1 MPLEHFGKYLLIDKI
16 GMGGMAEVY
25 LAKQRGIKGFE
36 KVLAIKRILPN
47 LTQDPEFVS
56 MFINEAK
63 LAALLSHQNIV
74 QIFELG
80 HIENVYYIAM
90 EYVKGKDLRTVLHH
104 SKSLNH
110 PPSIGQILLMLTKI
124 CSGLDYAHRKKDLN
138 GDDLNLVHRD
148 ISPQNILVSYEGE
161 VKLVDFGIA
170 KAASQSSETRTG
182 FIKGKLS
189 YLSPEQAWG
198 KPADRRSD
206 IFSLGIILYEMLTGY
221 KLFKGENEFS
231 TLEKI
236 REAKVEPVPSKLN
249 GRVSPELEA
258 IILKALAK
266 EPENR
271 FQSAAELQM
280 VIEDHMSQKGY
291 DFSTVRLTQYLQGLF
306 AAEIQ
311 KDIERFRTAEGAV
324 SSRNEDQQTVIRPAS
339 RKRPVPTR
347 LNPTGNPQNKKRQN
361 ASRVLSSI
369 RMILLV
375 STLLFLSA
383 TWMAI
388 HDSSIVYSLRIRSAE
403 VQIIYEALASI
414 PDRVLDH
421 FIKPPMAKLRSGI
434 TPTLE
439 NSPPVEQNRPIRVS
453 YSPLSSENKSFT
465 LQTNTDP
472 VTLIPVKREEIQQL
486 FKEAETLY
494 HQKKL
499 GQVEIKLRQIIEL
512 EPFSHNAYHLLGTV
526 ILEKKDPLQ
535 AMGIFEE
542 ASRKFPDDPTLHYD
556 LGFLYS
562 DHGVASMARKELQ
575 KALELDPMGF
585 KAQKARQLLAQLQLP
600 GNHMEAAPDAMKE
613 RTSP

>member
-16 GMGGMAEVY
+16 GIGGMAEVY

-90 EYVKGKDLRTVLHH
+90 EYVMGKDLRAVLHH

-110 PPSIGQILLMLTKI
+110 PPSIGQILLMLTQI

-138 GDDLNLVHRD
+138 GEDLKLVHRD

-170 KAASQSSETRTG
+170 KAASHSSETRTG

-198 KPADRRSD
+198 KPADRRTD
-206 IFSLGIILYEMLTGY
+206 IFALGIILYEMLTGQ

-258 IILKALAK
+258 ILLKALAK

-271 FQSAAELQM
+271 FPSAAEFQM

-291 DFSTVRLTQYLQGLF
+291 DFSTVRLAQYLQGLF
-306 AAEIQ
+306 AADIQ
-311 KDIERFRTAEGAV
+311 KDIERFRAAEGAAA
-324 SSRNEDQQTVIRPAS
+324 SRNEDQQTVIRPAS
-339 RKRPVPTR
+339 RKRPMPTR
-347 LNPTGNPQNKKRQN
+347 LSPTQSPQNKKRQN
-361 ASRVLSSI
+361 ASSVLSTM
-369 RMILLV
+369 RMIVLV

-383 TWMAI
+383 VWMAI
-388 HDSSIVYSLRIRSAE
+388 HDSPMVYSLRIRSAE
-403 VQIIYEALASI
+403 VQIIYEALSSI
-414 PDRVLDH
+414 PDRILDH
-421 FIKPPMAKLRSGI
+421 FIKPPMTKIRSGMI
-434 TPTLE
+434 STLE
-439 NSPPVEQNRPIRVS
+439 NSPLVEQNRPTRVS
-453 YSPLSSENKSFT
+453 YPPLSSENNSFT
-465 LQTNTDP
+465 RQTNTDP
-472 VTLIPVKREEIQQL
+472 VPMTPVKREEIQQL

-499 GQVEIKLRQIIEL
+499 SQVEGKLRQIIEL
-512 EPFSHNAYHLLGTV
+512 DPFSHNAYHLLGTV
-526 ILEKKDPLQ
+526 MLEKKEPMQ
-535 AMGIFEE
+535 ALGIFEG
-542 ASRKFPDDPTLHYD
+542 ATRKFPDNPTLHYD

-562 DHGVASMARKELQ
+562 DHGVVSLARKELQ
-575 KALELDPMGF
+575 KALELDPKGF
-585 KAQKARQLLAQLQLP
+585 KAQKARQLLAQFQLP
-600 GNHMEAAPDAMKE
+600 GTHREAAHDAKKE
-613 RTSP
+613 RASP

>member
-16 GMGGMAEVY
+16 GLGGMAEVY

-47 LTQDPEFVS
+47 LTQDPEFVT

-80 HIENVYYIAM
+80 HFENVYYIAM
-90 EYVKGKDLRTVLHH
+90 EYVKGKDLRTVLQH
-104 SKSLNH
+104 SKSLHH
-110 PPSIGQILLMLTKI
+110 PPSIGQVLLMINQI

-138 GDDLNLVHRD
+138 GENLNLVHRD

-170 KAASQSSETRTG
+170 KAASHSSETRTG

-198 KPADRRSD
+198 KPVDRRTD
-206 IFSLGIILYEMLTGY
+206 IFALGIILYEMLTGY

-236 REAKVEPVPSKLN
+236 REAKVEPAPSKLN

-291 DFSTVRLTQYLQGLF
+291 DFSTVRLTQYLRGLF
-306 AAEIQ
+306 AADIQ
-311 KDIERFRTAEGAV
+311 KDIERFRAAEGAAAAHH
-324 SSRNEDQQTVIRPAS
+324 EDQSTVIRPAS
-339 RKRPVPTR
+339 RKRPGPTR
-347 LNPTGNPQNKKRQN
+347 LRPMRSPQNHKRQT
-361 ASRVLSSI
+361 AWRVLSTI
-369 RMILLV
+369 RMTLLV
-375 STLLFLSA
+375 ATLLFLV
-383 TWMAI
+383 TVWMAI
-388 HDSSIVYSLRIRSAE
+388 HDFPIVYSLRIRSAE
-403 VQIIYEALASI
+403 AQIIYEALSSI
-414 PDRVLDH
+414 PDRILDH
-421 FIKPPMAKLRSGI
+421 FIKPPMAKIHPVMTS
-434 TPTLE
+434 TLE
-439 NSPPVEQNRPIRVS
+439 NSPPVEQNQPTQVS
-453 YSPLSSENKSFT
+453 YPPIFPDNPPLD
-465 LQTNTDP
+465 LQNNTDP
-472 VTLIPVKREEIQQL
+472 APRTPVKPEEIQQL

-494 HQKKL
+494 HEKKL
-499 GQVEIKLRQIIEL
+499 GQVEGKLRQIIEL
-512 EPFSHNAYHLLGTV
+512 DPLSNKAYHLLGTV
-526 ILEKKDPLQ
+526 MLEKKEPLK
-535 AMGIFEE
+535 ALRIFEE
-542 ASRKFPDDPTLHYD
+542 ASRKFPDDPTLHFD

-562 DHGVASMARKELQ
+562 DHGVASLARKELL
-575 KALELDPMGF
+575 KALELDPNGF
-585 KAQKARQLLAQLQLP
+585 KAQKARQLLAQLQ
-600 GNHMEAAPDAMKE
+600 
-613 RTSP
+613 